1 MKILLVEDGD
11 YKSQRV
17 LEYINTTFKNIE
29 VLLACS
35 YSSGVKS
42 LVENKPDLVILD
54 MSLPTFDMTNGQ
66 GGGEKRMYGGL
77 DIARQIQRRKVNS
90 PFVFLTQH
98 RDFTENPKLEKL
110 SDIDEEAKSKYGS
123 LYLGYIF
130 YEHAGFEWKDK
141 LKDILGNYA

>member
-17 LEYINTTFKNIE
+17 LEYINTTFENIE

-42 LVENKPDLVILD
+42 LVANKPDLVILD
-54 MSLPTFDMTNGQ
+54 MSLPTFDMINGQ

-141 LKDILGNYA
+141 LKDVLGKYA

>member
-1 MKILLVEDGD
+1 MKLLLVEDGD

-17 LEYINTTFKNIE
+17 LEYISSTFATFD
-29 VLLACS
+29 VTLACS
-35 YSSGVKS
+35 YSSGVKM
-42 LVENKPDLVILD
+42 LVEIKPDIVILD
-54 MSLPTFDMTNGQ
+54 MSLPTFDAINGQ

-90 PFVFLTQH
+90 PFLFLTQH

-110 SDIDEEAKSKYGS
+110 ADIDEVAKSMYGD

-141 LKDILGNYA
+141 LKEVLKKYA